1 MDTTSEYLERM
12 GAIPLLTP
20 EEERKLSATMIAGR
34 EAEEAI
40 ANGARRNPTLKRTI
54 AHGQKARDRFIL
66 ANLRLV
72 VSIAK
77 KYPLPQGWEL
87 LDLVQE
93 GNLGLERAVA
103 KFDHRKGFKFSTYAT
118 YWIRQAIGRA
128 IDSKGDLIN
137 IPSEVVGKYRSESR
151 AANASGEKM
160 SREFQ
165 QIGVLLNPTYLD
177 ATVGDDDDGETL
189 NNFVASKDN
198 VETQLQ
204 DIHQSST
211 IHDALNKMLKE
222 KNPKT
227 GRIDKEKNEK
237 TVKALLYH
245 FGFADGTVYGYAE
258 IGRKLNVSA
267 TQAKRLVRIG
277 LDKLRENSSLNHWHF
292 ADDTTEAKANGS
304 NGNGQTH
311 AVPAKANREDLTQ
324 TTTDASVSGRTPFG
338 SGGAGEA
345 RTLVDVSDV
354 LVDPTSAELPDD
366 PSEARAIV
374 RSLVCSVSDEPTS
387 ENWVN
392 SLTYLATLA
401 DIGLVDEAA
410 DGMRQIAA
418 IRVDGNRELPEYVAA
433 TFAELVTSPLQAAI

>member
-20 EEERKLSATMIAGR
+20 EEERKLSSAMIAGR

-40 ANGARRNPTLKRTI
+40 ANGARRNPSLKRTI
-54 AHGQKARDRFIL
+54 AQGQKARDRFIQ

-77 KYPLPQGWEL
+77 KYPLPHGWEL

-151 AANASGEKM
+151 AASISGEKM
-160 SREFQ
+160 SREFE
-165 QIGVLLNPTYLD
+165 QIGVLLNPAYLD
-177 ATVGDDDDGETL
+177 ANIGDDDDGETL
-189 NNFVASKDN
+189 NNFVASREN
-198 VETQLQ
+198 VETQMQ
-204 DIHQSST
+204 DAYQSST
-211 IHDALNKMLKE
+211 IHDALNKMLRE

-277 LDKLRENSSLNHWHF
+277 LDKLRENSSLNSWHH
-292 ADDTTEAKANGS
+292 ADQEIS
-304 NGNGQTH
+304 Q
-311 AVPAKANREDLTQ
+311 VPASTGEV
-324 TTTDASVSGRTPFG
+324 VSLG
-338 SGGAGEA
+338 SGTGFSSGEA
-345 RTLVDVSDV
+345 AANDNRGTAFVRHQVFSVDDDDNRSFVDVSDI
-354 LVDPTSAELPDD
+354 LVDPTCAMLPED

-374 RSLVCSVSDEPTS
+374 RSLVFTVNEEPNRET
-387 ENWVN
+387 WVN

-410 DGMRQIAA
+410 DGMRRIAV
-418 IRVDGNRELPEYVAA
+418 IPTEGHVELPDHVAE
-433 TFAELVTSPLQAAI
+433 TFAELVTAPFQAAV